1 MLRFSLH
8 QLRSLGKG
16 GTNKKAS
23 MKCGA
28 AWTVT
33 NTSQTTYSSPEDD
46 YVEEEEVSEIE
57 SKKSIEQEED
67 SLDNDKGF
75 TLSYDDVVDMF

>member
-1 MLRFSLH
+1 
-8 QLRSLGKG
+8 
-16 GTNKKAS
+16 

-33 NTSQTTYSSPEDD
+33 NTSQATYSSPEDD